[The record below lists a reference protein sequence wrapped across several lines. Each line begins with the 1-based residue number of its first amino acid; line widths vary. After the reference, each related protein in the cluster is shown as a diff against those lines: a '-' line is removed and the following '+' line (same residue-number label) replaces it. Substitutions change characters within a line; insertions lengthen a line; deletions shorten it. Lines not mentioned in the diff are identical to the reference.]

1 MRFYIKQL
9 VADDANK
16 TLDLL
21 EEHGGLVVENAN
33 EATHLIADIL
43 TKEVHDL
50 SQGLSGRTS
59 TWVKECCRL
68 RTIVWPTKALEWCG
82 WPFQPG
88 PSAGIPFAD
97 NTRAVI
103 TLTGYTGYQRDA
115 LKALITMAGAE
126 FTPALTKSNTHL
138 LCMEPNSKK
147 ASAAGH
153 WGVTIVNHL
162 WIMDSVLCWAWQNVE
177 KYQEPGANILA
188 EGSWTRLAVDNPFL
202 SCFNSQH
209 VLAFAMGTH
218 RRLGAE
224 CKYVT
229 IPGEMV
235 QRMLYETQVIFP
247 HPRFLSET
255 T

>member
-1 MRFYIKQL
+1 
-9 VADDANK
+9 
-16 TLDLL
+16 
-21 EEHGGLVVENAN
+21 
-33 EATHLIADIL
+33 
-43 TKEVHDL
+43 L

-97 NTRAVI
+97 NTRAII

-153 WGVTIVNHL
+153 WGITVVNHL

-177 KYQEPGANILA
+177 KYQETGADIIA

-224 CKYVT
+224 CVCHDT
-229 IPGEMV
+229 RRAGAADAVRDPSHFPAPQISVRNNMTLCSSP
-235 QRMLYETQVIFP
+235 RLAAPTRRATDVISISISISVYKCTYTNMQG
-247 HPRFLSET
+247 R
-255 T
+255 